1 MHLGAFEA
9 TLVMLGSSPPSL
21 SLLLGVIRG
30 SGLSFGFQ
38 ESTYTCN
45 VWLFILSQFSFFLS
59 CCILSSPSVLCR
71 GNFSLSVWVH
81 LRGIELT
88 ADWFEYHIRET

>member
-30 SGLSFGFQ
+30 FGF
-38 ESTYTCN
+38 Y
-45 VWLFILSQFSFFLS
+45 VLDFRKALILVMFGCLSLVSLVFFFLS
-59 CCILSSPSVLCR
+59 SCILSSPSVLSW
-71 GNFSLSVWVH
+71 GSSSFSVWVH
-81 LRGIELT
+81 IRGLELT
-88 ADWFEYHIRET
+88 TYWFEY